1 MDVHVPEQCAVS
13 EAVIETNNLTKSF
26 GNLIAVNDVDLSV
39 PRGSAFG
46 FVGPNGA
53 GKTTFIRTLLG
64 LTRRTSG
71 DIRVLGCPI
80 PEQREYALARVGAII
95 EEPRF
100 HNHLTGR
107 ENLQVVAAAR
117 EAETR
122 LRIDPA
128 LARVGLAQQ
137 AGKRVKKYSTGMRQR
152 LGIARCLIA
161 DPFLL
166 ILDEP
171 MNGLDPAGIEELRE
185 MIRMLVG
192 EGRTV
197 FMSSHLLDEVQKT
210 CDSVAIIDRGRILMQ
225 GPVTDITTTGHP
237 NIRIRCDRQDKAD
250 ELIGDHPRVVRLQRE
265 NDATI
270 VEIGAEPGGDL
281 DAVIADLNRRLVA
294 EGVSVFALEAV
305 RVSLEKRFLEMTSRL
320 EAGE

>member
-1 MDVHVPEQCAVS
+1 M
-13 EAVIETNNLTKSF
+13 
-26 GNLIAVNDVDLSV
+26 
-39 PRGSAFG
+39 
-46 FVGPNGA
+46 
-53 GKTTFIRTLLG
+53 
-64 LTRRTSG
+64 
-71 DIRVLGCPI
+71 LGCPI
-80 PEQREYALARVGAII
+80 PEQREHALARVGAII

-117 EAETR
+117 EAATS

-128 LARVGLAQQ
+128 LSRVGLAQQ

-161 DPFLL
+161 DPQLL

-197 FMSSHLLDEVQKT
+197 FMSSHLLSPSWGLCSGAV
-210 CDSVAIIDRGRILMQ
+210 
-225 GPVTDITTTGHP
+225 
-237 NIRIRCDRQDKAD
+237 
-250 ELIGDHPRVVRLQRE
+250 
-265 NDATI
+265 
-270 VEIGAEPGGDL
+270 IGAAP
-281 DAVIADLNRRLVA
+281 RLHS
-294 EGVSVFALEAV
+294 GVSA
-305 RVSLEKRFLEMTSRL
+305 R
-320 EAGE
+320 